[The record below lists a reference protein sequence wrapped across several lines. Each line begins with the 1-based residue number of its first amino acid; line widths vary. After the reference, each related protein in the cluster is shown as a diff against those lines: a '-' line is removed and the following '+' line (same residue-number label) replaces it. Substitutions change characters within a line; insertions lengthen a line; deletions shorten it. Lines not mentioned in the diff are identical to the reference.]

1 MAGVLAYAAILGAWQ
16 NFPVKSIN
24 LNLAPTVKFYEGP
37 SVASHG
43 LYDVHPV
50 HGAVLADGSY
60 VMAGKAIEGESSPA
74 STYKRMFCIKVS
86 STGTVDWVWGHNP
99 DEKQDAGNAVM
110 QLPTVGGTH
119 GDIIVVGY
127 QTKDSKFQ
135 RSITKLALS
144 NGNHLW
150 SATWASTD
158 TSMNGAW
165 EMISMT
171 SDGQHVLLAGNS
183 EGSDQSE
190 FNFKSYGTS
199 PGLNAPILVIAVLL
213 AHPPVHPTSVVS
225 LSATEFLPDLSR
237 VIMVSA
243 GNVISGT
250 ALVQKLPVSKLTA
263 SSAPAA
269 SDVTWTY
276 TGTGY
281 LTSKAARGLSDGS
294 VVALLFAADVEKQ
307 AALVKLS
314 SAGAVTWGPTD
325 FATYHGEGTDVVV
338 SHDQKSFVIC
348 GQGPGHSSEPAGTS
362 YVAGSY
368 FGRLTKVS
376 LTGTREWSKS
386 YTSTPYD
393 GSAGTYATLIKNEC
407 WGIQPAADGYVVGCG
422 TGIEDCN
429 YDAGAKKDTCDA
441 GTPDT
446 RTGAIKRAASIW
458 QSMVFRVNLAGELQW
473 LRTDQYRN
481 TEDQPNDCAANNQ
494 GACKSSASEYPIITS
509 DGGITSIQDEG
520 SGIGILRLNPSHVS
534 PPPPPPPPKSPPA
547 AAAVAS
553 SPSPT
558 PTPPPPSP
566 GAPGAEPIE
575 VITFSLVV
583 AGDLDT
589 FDEAAFKIN
598 LAASLEGAVTVED
611 ILLILTAASVNV
623 EAKIKA
629 PADPT
634 LKAKTLSSLQSVA
647 NDPAAASAALGVKVE
662 AIATAPVVATVVMS
676 EDEMD
681 KLAAG
686 RSSNIGAIV
695 GGAVGGTIGVLLLI
709 AFLWFFKKRGGAARV
724 VDVAPSR
731 SAQPRKT
738 EL

>member
-1 MAGVLAYAAILGAWQ
+1 M
-16 NFPVKSIN
+16 
-24 LNLAPTVKFYEGP
+24 
-37 SVASHG
+37 
-43 LYDVHPV
+43 
-50 HGAVLADGSY
+50 
-60 VMAGKAIEGESSPA
+60 
-74 STYKRMFCIKVS
+74 
-86 STGTVDWVWGHNP
+86 
-99 DEKQDAGNAVM
+99 
-110 QLPTVGGTH
+110 
-119 GDIIVVGY
+119 
-127 QTKDSKFQ
+127 
-135 RSITKLALS
+135 
-144 NGNHLW
+144 
-150 SATWASTD
+150 
-158 TSMNGAW
+158 
-165 EMISMT
+165 
-171 SDGQHVLLAGNS
+171 
-183 EGSDQSE
+183 
-190 FNFKSYGTS
+190 
-199 PGLNAPILVIAVLL
+199 
-213 AHPPVHPTSVVS
+213 
-225 LSATEFLPDLSR
+225 
-237 VIMVSA
+237 
-243 GNVISGT
+243 
-250 ALVQKLPVSKLTA
+250 
-263 SSAPAA
+263 
-269 SDVTWTY
+269 
-276 TGTGY
+276 
-281 LTSKAARGLSDGS
+281 
-294 VVALLFAADVEKQ
+294 
-307 AALVKLS
+307 
-314 SAGAVTWGPTD
+314 
-325 FATYHGEGTDVVV
+325 
-338 SHDQKSFVIC
+338 
-348 GQGPGHSSEPAGTS
+348 
-362 YVAGSY
+362 
-368 FGRLTKVS
+368 S

-647 NDPAAASAALGVKVE
+647 NDPAAASAALSV
-662 AIATAPVVATVVMS
+662 
-676 EDEMD
+676 
-681 KLAAG
+681 
-686 RSSNIGAIV
+686 
-695 GGAVGGTIGVLLLI
+695 
-709 AFLWFFKKRGGAARV
+709 
-724 VDVAPSR
+724 
-731 SAQPRKT
+731 
-738 EL
+738 